1 MDRFF
6 VGYKNLRGEDVV
18 LEGQQAHQIHNVLR
32 KKAGEHIIVLDN
44 LGWEYEVELRTTGKK
59 EVTGSIVKKRKAE
72 GEPAVEIT
80 LYQSML
86 SREKFELVLQKC
98 TEVGVKR
105 FVPIITERSIVRKE
119 SPKAAKTE
127 RWQRIIQEAAEQSGR
142 GRIPELNK
150 AIKFE
155 NAIAKL
161 EDFDCKLMAH
171 TQEQGES
178 LRECLKNS
186 RKKIKSVALLIGPEG
201 GFIEKEVQIARDNN
215 ISLISLGRRILRTET
230 AAVIASSLILYETGE
245 IGR

>member
-6 VGYKNLRGEDVV
+6 IGQGNLRGKNVV
-18 LEGQQAHQIHNVLR
+18 IEGQQAHQIHNVLR

-44 LGWEYEVELRTTGKK
+44 LGWEYEVELKTTGKK
-59 EVTGSIVKKRKAE
+59 EVTGAIVKKRKAE

-142 GRIPELNK
+142 GRIPELEK

-155 NAIAKL
+155 NATAKL
-161 EDFDCKLMAH
+161 ADFDCKLMAH
-171 TQEQGES
+171 TQGQDKN

-186 RKKIKSVALLIGPEG
+186 RKKIKSVALFIGPEG
-201 GFIEKEVQIARDNN
+201 GFTENEVQIARDNN

-230 AAVIASSLILYETGE
+230 AAVVASSLILYESGE
-245 IGR
+245 MGR